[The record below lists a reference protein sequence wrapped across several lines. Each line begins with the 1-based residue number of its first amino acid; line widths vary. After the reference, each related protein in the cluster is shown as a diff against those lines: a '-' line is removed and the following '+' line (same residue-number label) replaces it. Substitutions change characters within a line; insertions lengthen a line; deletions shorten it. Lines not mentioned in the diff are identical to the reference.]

1 MNTIKLGKSVLFI
14 AVLAAYM
21 LIVGYIR
28 DNVVSPQNKLW
39 VNLTAIGLLVAAI
52 VVNLT
57 YKERRKEKPDYRMYF
72 YATLLIFLYATI
84 SLLMIK
90 R

>member
-14 AVLAAYM
+14 AVLAVYM
-21 LIVGYIR
+21 LVVGYIR
-28 DNVVSPQNKLW
+28 DNVVSPQYKLW
-39 VNLTAIGLLVAAI
+39 VNLTAIGLLVVAT
-52 VVNLT
+52 VVNVT
-57 YKERRKEKPDYRMYF
+57 YKERSKEKPDYRTYF
-72 YATLLIFLYATI
+72 YMTMLIFLYVSI